1 MLSMR
6 VFKGLLYN
14 WGPKALT
21 ALCPYWSKLIPTK
34 GPLCCTVA
42 VMQRNKVTKYHLRP
56 SHLEWDFTRRIYS
69 NKQCGK
75 VTHFLSSSRAISFFT
90 SWYSSAILQCCLY
103 TCIDSWESWQ
113 GGRGFMNRRRKKN
126 TAFECNI
133 RNEHIFWKIKLSVHL
148 CENREKS
155 WMLWEKLLYWKY
167 SFPQKG
173 KNAFLHMN
181 MHKPSNFVRIFSAFH
196 NNFAKYHER
205 LFKERFLPYL
215 FLFHL

>member
-1 MLSMR
+1 MG
-6 VFKGLLYN
+6 KLLTFFL
-14 WGPKALT
+14 PAEQFLFSPHDT
-21 ALCPYWSKLIPTK
+21 LLLFCSVVCTPALIPE
-34 GPLCCTVA
+34 
-42 VMQRNKVTKYHLRP
+42 
-56 SHLEWDFTRRIYS
+56 SHDKEAEALWTE
-69 NKQCGK
+69 
-75 VTHFLSSSRAISFFT
+75 
-90 SWYSSAILQCCLY
+90 
-103 TCIDSWESWQ
+103 EE
-113 GGRGFMNRRRKKN
+113 KKN

>member
-1 MLSMR
+1 MWESYSLSFFQQSNFFFHLMILFCYFAVLFVHLHWFLR
-6 VFKGLLYN
+6 V
-14 WGPKALT
+14 
-21 ALCPYWSKLIPTK
+21 
-34 GPLCCTVA
+34 
-42 VMQRNKVTKYHLRP
+42 M
-56 SHLEWDFTRRIYS
+56 TRR
-69 NKQCGK
+69 Q
-75 VTHFLSSSRAISFFT
+75 R
-90 SWYSSAILQCCLY
+90 LY
-103 TCIDSWESWQ
+103 EQ
-113 GGRGFMNRRRKKN
+113 KKKKN

-133 RNEHIFWKIKLSVHL
+133 RNEHIFWKIKSSVHL